1 MDASNPP
8 DGGRPQDHLKPETAM
23 AHPHFVITIAC
34 ADQPGIVAAITTEL
48 AAIGA
53 NIAESSQFWDRQT
66 NRFFMRIAIETPD
79 GVDAQEVKR
88 ALQAP
93 VARFELRL
101 DINTV
106 AKRPKIVIMV
116 SKFDHAMLHL
126 LYQIR
131 VGWLDAEVVAIVSNH
146 EDSRRTAEIEG
157 IPYHYL
163 PVTKDTKAEQEEKL
177 LDLVTK
183 SGADLVIL
191 ARYMQVLSDKLS
203 RRLFGKV
210 INIHHSFLP
219 SFKGAKPYHQAHERG
234 VKLIGATAHYVTADL
249 DEGPI
254 IEQETERV
262 SHAMTADDFV
272 AAGRDIEARVL
283 ARAVKMHVESRVM
296 LNGHKT
302 VVFG

>member
-1 MDASNPP
+1 
-8 DGGRPQDHLKPETAM
+8 M

-79 GVDAQEVKR
+79 GVDAEAVKR

-93 VARFELRL
+93 VARFEMRL

-106 AKRPKIVIMV
+106 AKRPKIIIMV
-116 SKFDHAMLHL
+116 SKFDHALLHL
-126 LYQIR
+126 IYQIR

-157 IPYHYL
+157 IPFHYW
-163 PVTKDTKAEQEEKL
+163 PVNKDNKAEQEARL
-177 LDLVTK
+177 LDLATK

-191 ARYMQVLSDKLS
+191 ARYMQVLSDTLS

-262 SHAMTADDFV
+262 THAMTADDFV

-283 ARAVKMHVESRVM
+283 ARAVKLHLESRVM